1 MEQVKDW
8 EDSLSS
14 NFIYFKSKKELID
27 YIRFNN
33 VNYFCIDDKNITD
46 YKTNFAYIDIS
57 KKLYI
62 NEEFYRE
69 NKQELDKCFIENM
82 IFASNIIMSKHIYS
96 EDLIG
101 KLIYTETIVF
111 EQEIEITKEII
122 DFLFSKGIRLF
133 IKKGDDIVGLSS
145 DESLG
150 THK

>member
-1 MEQVKDW
+1 VEQIKIW
-8 EDSLSS
+8 EDSLNS
-14 NFIYFKSKKELID
+14 NFIYFKSKKELLD
-27 YIRFNN
+27 YISFNN

-69 NKQELDKCFIENM
+69 NKQELDKYFIQNM

-96 EDLIG
+96 EDLIR

-111 EQEIEITKEII
+111 EQEIEISKETIE
-122 DFLFSKGIRLF
+122 FLFSKCIRLF
-133 IKKGDDIVGLSS
+133 IKNGDDIVGIST